1 MKLQTNKK
9 CYALAIIMAS
19 SVATSAYAAE
29 SAELKVTGKIVPT
42 SCAIDLGSSGTVDYG
57 EISSRELTGA
67 APIQLTI
74 SCDGKSQVAYK
85 ISDNRTDTV
94 VPNLMILLAGTDG
107 VSTNSSFG
115 LGKVGEKNL
124 GAWNAVQS
132 DLKVDGV
139 AAGSLINIGPSGGI
153 DQFSPGVNSEY
164 MQLHNG
170 YEYTWYRPDL
180 GFELPVSGKV
190 FSSNIRIAGALDKAI
205 SLNQADE
212 VKLDGSATLS
222 VRYL

>member
-42 SCAIDLGSSGTVDYG
+42 SCEIDLGSSGTVDYG
-57 EISSRELTGA
+57 DISSRELTGA

-85 ISDNRTDTV
+85 ITDNRADTV
-94 VPNLMILLAGTDG
+94 VQNLTIPLTGTDG
-107 VSTNSSFG
+107 VSSYASFG

-132 DLKVDGV
+132 DLKVDGFSAV
-139 AAGSLINIGPSGGI
+139 GLINVGGGPGNEVFVEGQS
-153 DQFSPGVNSEY
+153 NEY
-164 MQLHNG
+164 MPINNG
-170 YEYTWYRPDL
+170 MEYSWSRNDL
-180 GFELPVSGKV
+180 GIVAPATGKV
-190 FSSNIRIAGALDKAI
+190 FSSNIRVAGALDKAI

-222 VRYL
+222 IRYL

>member
-19 SVATSAYAAE
+19 TVATSAYAAE

-42 SCAIDLGSSGTVDYG
+42 SCEIDLSGSGTVDYG
-57 EISSRELTGA
+57 DISARELTGA

-74 SCDGKSQVAYK
+74 SCDSKSQVAYK
-85 ISDNRTDTV
+85 ISDNRANTV
-94 VPNLMILLAGTDG
+94 VPNLIIPLDG
-107 VSTNSSFG
+107 SEGISSSYSFG

-132 DLKVDGV
+132 DLKVDGF
-139 AAGSLINIGPSGGI
+139 AAVSMLNIGGDNFTQGSDLNHMPL
-153 DQFSPGVNSEY
+153 VNGNEY
-164 MQLHNG
+164 S
-170 YEYTWYRPDL
+170 WYRPDL
-180 GFELPVSGKV
+180 GGSSPSTGKV
-190 FSSNIRIAGALDKAI
+190 FSSSIQIAAALDKAI
-205 SLNQADE
+205 SLNQANE

>member
-1 MKLQTNKK
+1 MKLQINKK

-42 SCAIDLGSSGTVDYG
+42 SCEIDLGSSGTVDYG
-57 EISSRELTGA
+57 DISSRELTGA

-74 SCDGKSQVAYK
+74 NCDGKSQVAYR
-85 ISDNRTDTV
+85 ITDNRADTV
-94 VPNLMILLAGTDG
+94 VQNLMIPLTGTDG
-107 VSTNSSFG
+107 VSTISSFG

-124 GAWNAVQS
+124 GAWNAVQTEM
-132 DLKVDGV
+132 KVDGV
-139 AAGSLINIGPSGGI
+139 AAAGLMNIGAPGTS
-153 DQFSPGVNSEY
+153 DQFSPGLNSEY
-164 MQLHNG
+164 MPLFNG
-170 YEYTWYRPDL
+170 YEYTWYKPEL
-180 GFELPVSGKV
+180 GINVPVTGKV
-190 FSSNIRIAGALDKAI
+190 FSSNIRVAGALDKAI
-205 SLNQADE
+205 SLNQANE